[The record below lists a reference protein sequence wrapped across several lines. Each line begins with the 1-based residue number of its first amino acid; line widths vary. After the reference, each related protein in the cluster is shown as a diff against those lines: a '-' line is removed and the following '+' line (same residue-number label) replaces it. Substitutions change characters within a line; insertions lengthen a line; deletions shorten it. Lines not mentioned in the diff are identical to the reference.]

1 MFYDDINVI
10 THFPV
15 ASISQCFLNADLKN
29 DKVFWVRILEMCFNC
44 HYKKILIVLK
54 IGFIFFIKRYFPI
67 CIESS
72 TFFVSS
78 LCLAHFSHCQLY
90 DFCIVLIFK
99 NLLVSLFIF
108 NIYLD
113 LSCIIMAFILFCIW
127 LVSHSCAVYTC
138 HMKCVFVCVCV
149 HNASLYQQK
158 HYYKNWIMTQCL
170 PIMLFGTTVLS
181 GVNAFALSAHL
192 GSVLVRI
199 NLISDQPTLLHDTA
213 VYFDMVFIACT
224 VFSLFY
230 IPLIILTL
238 VYDLCFPPPQTWA
251 IQTNHLKMLKICD
264 WQSLDTCNIILETE
278 IFFMCMIL

>member
-1 MFYDDINVI
+1 MFYDDDINVI

-72 TFFVSS
+72 AFFVSS

-138 HMKCVFVCVCV
+138 HMKCVFVFVCVCTQCV
-149 HNASLYQQK
+149 NVPTETLLQKLNHDTMFTHNAVR
-158 HYYKNWIMTQCL
+158 HNCTVWCQCIC
-170 PIMLFGTTVLS
+170 PQCSS
-181 GVNAFALSAHL
+181 GVCFSSNKSDLRSADSFTWH
-192 GSVLVRI
+192 
-199 NLISDQPTLLHDTA
+199 
-213 VYFDMVFIACT
+213 C
-224 VFSLFY
+224 SLFWHGFHR
-230 IPLIILTL
+230 
-238 VYDLCFPPPQTWA
+238 VYC
-251 IQTNHLKMLKICD
+251 I
-264 WQSLDTCNIILETE
+264 
-278 IFFMCMIL
+278 